1 MQLSVCCCTLCDSE
15 NIVIIHRLSYS
26 AGISTAV
33 WNICFAKC
41 RVFFERR
48 DAAWSITYNISRASN
63 ARIKSTISI
72 CVRDNG
78 RNSRL
83 LAQVSAACEIL
94 KSIALAICL
103 LSHCYCSRSSWMRA
117 LSMPDTADTGFHISS
132 WATMPLPESYYGYIS
147 ASPVIPDAEISGQSM
162 KTSRID
168 VSISWSTFRSI
179 RADWSQSTLL
189 YTDTWIWSNKEYSQV
204 ELRSLNIHCLCC
216 ICSSNISPL
225 YLRSAI

>member
-1 MQLSVCCCTLCDSE
+1 MS
-15 NIVIIHRLSYS
+15 
-26 AGISTAV
+26 
-33 WNICFAKC
+33 
-41 RVFFERR
+41 RVSSRAC
-48 DAAWSITYNISRASN
+48 DAAWFITYNISRASN

-83 LAQVSAACEIL
+83 PAQVSAACEIL

-132 WATMPLPESYYGYIS
+132 WATMPLPESYYGYIYIYIYIYIS

-179 RADWSQSTLL
+179 RAGWSQSTLL
-189 YTDTWIWSNKEYSQV
+189 YTDTWIWVIENTLKLSFA
-204 ELRSLNIHCLCC
+204 RSIYTLLM
-216 ICSSNISPL
+216 L
-225 YLRSAI
+225 YMFVGH